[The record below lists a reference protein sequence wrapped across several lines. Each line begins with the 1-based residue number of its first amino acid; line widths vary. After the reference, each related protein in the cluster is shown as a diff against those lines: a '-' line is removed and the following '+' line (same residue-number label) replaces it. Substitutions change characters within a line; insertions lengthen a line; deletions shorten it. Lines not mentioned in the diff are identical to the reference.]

1 METAKK
7 HISYCIVFLMLC
19 LTGMVLFGHNVIAEA
34 AGAHD
39 TYVGWKGCELIFQ
52 KVWEDDGDESKRP
65 NEITFT
71 VDLADTFDSKND
83 KPNEPITLKASE
95 NWTYTVP
102 SLYGKTSYGYY
113 EGTLKELNVD
123 GYKLDG
129 VTVTESVKDDKVIV
143 TLKNK
148 LKATGSLTV
157 SKTVAGNAGDQQ
169 KAFNFTVRLSDT
181 SINGTFG
188 DMTFT
193 DGVATF
199 TLKHEESKT
208 AAGLPAGV
216 TYEVTETEANQDG
229 YATAKTG
236 DTGTIAKDATSTAAF
251 TNTKD
256 EFGSLTVSK
265 TVAGNAGD
273 QQKAFNFTVRLSDT
287 SINGTFGDMTFTDG
301 VATFTLKHGKSK
313 TAARLPAGVT
323 YEVTETEADQDGY
336 ATAKTG
342 DTGTIEKDVIST
354 AAFTNTKD
362 ASPVDPDKPTDPKK
376 PTDDVPK
383 TGDETN
389 LTLWTALLGISGTCM
404 IVVLLGIK
412 RKYRGKQSKR

>member
-1 METAKK
+1 M
-7 HISYCIVFLMLC
+7 
-19 LTGMVLFGHNVIAEA
+19 
-34 AGAHD
+34 
-39 TYVGWKGCELIFQ
+39 
-52 KVWEDDGDESKRP
+52 
-65 NEITFT
+65 
-71 VDLADTFDSKND
+71 ADTNVFWTPVIPDYS
-83 KPNEPITLKASE
+83 ITLKASE
-95 NWTYTVP
+95 NWTYTLDKP
-102 SLYGKTSYGYY
+102 YGYY
-113 EGTLKELNVD
+113 EGTLKEPKVD

-129 VTVTESVKDDKVIV
+129 VTTSVEGNKVKV

-148 LKATGSLTV
+148 LEQVKATGSLTV
-157 SKTVAGNAGDQQ
+157 SKTVAGNAGDKD
-169 KAFNFTVRLSDT
+169 KAFHFTVTLSDQT
-181 SINGTFG
+181 ISGTYG
-188 DMTFT
+188 DMEFT
-193 DGVATF
+193 DGAATF
-199 TLKHEESKT
+199 ALKHGESKT
-208 AAGLPAGV
+208 AAGLPEGV
-216 TYEVTETEANQDG
+216 TYEVTEREADQDG
-229 YATAKTG
+229 YVTTKTG
-236 DTGTIAKDATSTAAF
+236 DMGTIAKDVISTAAF

-273 QQKAFNFTVRLSDT
+273 KDKAFHFTVTLSDQT
-287 SINGTFGDMTFTDG
+287 ISGTYGDMEFTDG
-301 VATFTLKHGKSK
+301 VAAFTLKHGESK
-313 TAARLPAGVT
+313 TAAGLPAGVA
-323 YEVTETEADQDGY
+323 YEVMETEADQDGY

>member
-39 TYVGWKGCELIFQ
+39 TYVGWKMCELIFE
-52 KVWEDDGDESKRP
+52 KVWEDDGDASKRP

-71 VDLADTFDSKND
+71 VDLANTFDGRHD
-83 KPNEPITLKASE
+83 KPNVPITLKASE

-102 SLYGKTSYGYY
+102 GQVGDSYGYY
-113 EGTLKELNVD
+113 EGTLKELKVD

-129 VTVTESVKDDKVIV
+129 VTVTESAEDNKVIV

-148 LKATGSLTV
+148 LEQVKATGSLTV
-157 SKTVAGNAGDQQ
+157 SKTVAGNAGDKD
-169 KAFNFTVRLSDT
+169 KAFHFTVTLSDQT
-181 SINGTFG
+181 ISGTYG
-188 DMTFT
+188 DMEFT
-193 DGVATF
+193 NGVAAF

-208 AAGLPAGV
+208 AAG
-216 TYEVTETEANQDG
+216 
-229 YATAKTG
+229 
-236 DTGTIAKDATSTAAF
+236 
-251 TNTKD
+251 
-256 EFGSLTVSK
+256 
-265 TVAGNAGD
+265 
-273 QQKAFNFTVRLSDT
+273 
-287 SINGTFGDMTFTDG
+287 
-301 VATFTLKHGKSK
+301 
-313 TAARLPAGVT
+313 LPAGVT

>member
-34 AGAHD
+34 AGAYD
-39 TYVGWKGCELIFQ
+39 TYVGGKGYDLIFQ
-52 KVWEDDGDESKRP
+52 KVWEDDGDTSKRP

-71 VDLADTFDSKND
+71 VDLANTNYYWTPVIHDV
-83 KPNEPITLKASE
+83 PITLKASE
-95 NWTYTVP
+95 NWIYTVP
-102 SLYGKTSYGYY
+102 PIHGDTSLGYY
-113 EGTLKELNVD
+113 EGTLKEPKVD

-129 VTVTESVKDDKVIV
+129 VTTSVEGKKVIV

-157 SKTVAGNAGDQQ
+157 SKTVAGNAGDKE
-169 KAFNFTVRLSDT
+169 KAFHFTVTLSDQT
-181 SINGTFG
+181 ISGTYG
-188 DMTFT
+188 DM
-193 DGVATF
+193 
-199 TLKHEESKT
+199 E
-208 AAGLPAGV
+208 
-216 TYEVTETEANQDG
+216 
-229 YATAKTG
+229 
-236 DTGTIAKDATSTAAF
+236 
-251 TNTKD
+251 
-256 EFGSLTVSK
+256 
-265 TVAGNAGD
+265 
-273 QQKAFNFTVRLSDT
+273 
-287 SINGTFGDMTFTDG
+287 FTDG
-301 VATFTLKHGKSK
+301 VATFTLKHGESK
-313 TAARLPAGVT
+313 TAAGLPAGVT

>member
-1 METAKK
+1 MANTN
-7 HISYCIVFLMLC
+7 HFSPVM
-19 LTGMVLFGHNVIAEA
+19 
-34 AGAHD
+34 HD
-39 TYVGWKGCELIFQ
+39 V
-52 KVWEDDGDESKRP
+52 S
-65 NEITFT
+65 
-71 VDLADTFDSKND
+71 
-83 KPNEPITLKASE
+83 ITLKASE
-95 NWTYTVP
+95 NWTYTVGD
-102 SLYGKTSYGYY
+102 SVGYY

-129 VTVTESVKDDKVIV
+129 VTTSVEGNQVIV

-148 LKATGSLTV
+148 LEQVKATGSLTV
-157 SKTVAGNAGDQQ
+157 SKTVAGNAGDKD
-169 KAFNFTVRLSDT
+169 KAFHFTVTLSDQT
-181 SINGTFG
+181 ISGTYG
-188 DMTFT
+188 DMEFT
-193 DGVATF
+193 DGVAAF
-199 TLKHEESKT
+199 TLKHGESKT
-208 AAGLPAGV
+208 AAG
-216 TYEVTETEANQDG
+216 
-229 YATAKTG
+229 
-236 DTGTIAKDATSTAAF
+236 
-251 TNTKD
+251 
-256 EFGSLTVSK
+256 
-265 TVAGNAGD
+265 
-273 QQKAFNFTVRLSDT
+273 
-287 SINGTFGDMTFTDG
+287 
-301 VATFTLKHGKSK
+301 
-313 TAARLPAGVT
+313 LPAGVT

>member
-34 AGAHD
+34 AGAYD
-39 TYVGWKGCELIFQ
+39 TYVGGKGCVLTFQ
-52 KVWEDDGDESKRP
+52 KVWEDDGDTSKRP

-71 VDLADTFDSKND
+71 VDLANTNYYWTPVMHDVS
-83 KPNEPITLKASE
+83 ITLKASE

-102 SLYGKTSYGYY
+102 PIHGDTSLGYY

-129 VTVTESVKDDKVIV
+129 VTTSVEGNKVIV

-148 LKATGSLTV
+148 LEQVKATGSLTV
-157 SKTVAGNAGDQQ
+157 SKTVAGNAGDKD
-169 KAFNFTVRLSDT
+169 KAFHFTVTLSDQT
-181 SINGTFG
+181 ISGTYG
-188 DMTFT
+188 DMEFT
-193 DGVATF
+193 DGVA
-199 TLKHEESKT
+199 
-208 AAGLPAGV
+208 A
-216 TYEVTETEANQDG
+216 
-229 YATAKTG
+229 
-236 DTGTIAKDATSTAAF
+236 
-251 TNTKD
+251 
-256 EFGSLTVSK
+256 
-265 TVAGNAGD
+265 
-273 QQKAFNFTVRLSDT
+273 
-287 SINGTFGDMTFTDG
+287 
-301 VATFTLKHGKSK
+301 FTLKHGESK

-342 DTGTIEKDVIST
+342 DTGTIAKDATST

>member
-19 LTGMVLFGHNVIAEA
+19 LAGMVLFGHNVIAEA
-34 AGAHD
+34 AGAND
-39 TYVGWKGCELIFQ
+39 TYVGWKGCDLIFQ
-52 KVWEDDGDESKRP
+52 KVWEDDGDTSKRP

-71 VDLADTFDSKND
+71 VDLADTFDSKHD
-83 KPNEPITLKASE
+83 MPNVPITLKAGE

-102 SLYGKTSYGYY
+102 SSLDDKTSYGYY
-113 EGTLKELNVD
+113 EGTLKEPKVD

-129 VTVTESVKDDKVIV
+129 VTTSVEGNKVIV

-148 LKATGSLTV
+148 LEQVKATGSLTV
-157 SKTVAGNAGDQQ
+157 SKTVAGNAGDKD
-169 KAFNFTVRLSDT
+169 KAFHFTVTLSDQT
-181 SINGTFG
+181 ISGTYG
-188 DMTFT
+188 DMEFT
-193 DGVATF
+193 DGAATF
-199 TLKHEESKT
+199 ALKHGESKT
-208 AAGLPAGV
+208 AAG
-216 TYEVTETEANQDG
+216 
-229 YATAKTG
+229 
-236 DTGTIAKDATSTAAF
+236 
-251 TNTKD
+251 
-256 EFGSLTVSK
+256 
-265 TVAGNAGD
+265 
-273 QQKAFNFTVRLSDT
+273 
-287 SINGTFGDMTFTDG
+287 
-301 VATFTLKHGKSK
+301 
-313 TAARLPAGVT
+313 LPAGVT

>member
-19 LTGMVLFGHNVIAEA
+19 LTGMVLFVHNVIAEA

-52 KVWEDDGDESKRP
+52 KVWEDDGDASKRQ

-71 VDLADTFDSKND
+71 VDLANTFDVKHD
-83 KPNEPITLKASE
+83 KPNVPITLKASE

-102 SLYGKTSYGYY
+102 RCDGESYGYY
-113 EGTLKELNVD
+113 EGTLKEPKVD

-129 VTVTESVKDDKVIV
+129 VTTSVEGNKVIV

-148 LKATGSLTV
+148 LEQVKATGSLTV
-157 SKTVAGNAGDQQ
+157 SKTVAGNAGDKE
-169 KAFNFTVRLSDT
+169 KAFHFTVTLSDQT
-181 SINGTFG
+181 ISGTYG
-188 DMTFT
+188 DMEFT
-193 DGVATF
+193 DGVAAF
-199 TLKHEESKT
+199 TLKHGESKT

-216 TYEVTETEANQDG
+216 A
-229 YATAKTG
+229 
-236 DTGTIAKDATSTAAF
+236 
-251 TNTKD
+251 
-256 EFGSLTVSK
+256 
-265 TVAGNAGD
+265 
-273 QQKAFNFTVRLSDT
+273 
-287 SINGTFGDMTFTDG
+287 
-301 VATFTLKHGKSK
+301 
-313 TAARLPAGVT
+313 

-362 ASPVDPDKPTDPKK
+362 ASPVDPDKPTDPKE

-383 TGDETN
+383 TGAETN
-389 LTLWTALLGISGTCM
+389 LTLWTALLGISGTYM